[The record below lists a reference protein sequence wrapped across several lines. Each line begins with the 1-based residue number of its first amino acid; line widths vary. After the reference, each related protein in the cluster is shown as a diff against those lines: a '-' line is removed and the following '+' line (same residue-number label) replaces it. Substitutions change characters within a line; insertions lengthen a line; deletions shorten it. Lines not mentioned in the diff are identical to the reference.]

1 MADYRTPS
9 MGATTGAM
17 AADIDAGLRAHMNK
31 VYGLMSMA
39 MVVTAALAY
48 FIGTNN
54 DALALIYNTPL
65 FYAVVFGPLAL
76 VLVLNFSFA
85 RLSVGALNG
94 IFWGYAALT
103 GASLAV
109 IFAMFDLGEI
119 FVAFGITSVAF
130 LGLSLVGYTTK
141 RDLGPIGSFLIMGAW
156 GLVALSLCSWI
167 FGFSFSGMS
176 FFINIAALV
185 IFAGLTAYYTQS
197 IKNEYLQARQF
208 GGPEAE
214 QYLEKAAIVGALS
227 LYISFIAMFRSIL
240 FLLSNND

>member
-1 MADYRTPS
+1 MADYRNPQ
-9 MGATTGAM
+9 MGAATGIRTAE
-17 AADIDAGLRAHMNK
+17 IDEGLRAHMNK
-31 VYGLMSMA
+31 VYGLMSAA

-48 FIGTNN
+48 VIGTNN
-54 DALALIYNTPL
+54 QALSVIYNTPL

-109 IFAMFDLGEI
+109 IFAMFDLGQI

-141 RDLGPIGSFLIMGAW
+141 RDLGPIGAFLIMGAW
-156 GLVALSLCSWI
+156 GLVALSLVSWI

-185 IFAGLTAYYTQS
+185 IFAGLTAYYTQE
-197 IKNEYLQARQF
+197 IKTTYLQARTH

-214 QYLEKAAIVGALS
+214 MFLEKAAIVGALS

-240 FLLSNND
+240 FLLQSND

>member
-1 MADYRTPS
+1 MADYRNPQMTA
-9 MGATTGAM
+9 GTGVRT
-17 AADIDAGLRAHMNK
+17 AAIDEGLRAHMNK
-31 VYGLMSMA
+31 VYGLMSIA
-39 MVVTAALAY
+39 MVVTAGIAY
-48 FIGTNN
+48 VIGTNN
-54 DALALIYNTPL
+54 AALAAIYNTPL

-85 RLSVGALNG
+85 RLSVGALNA

-109 IFAMFDLGEI
+109 IFAMFDLGQI

-141 RDLGPIGSFLIMGAW
+141 RDLGPIGAFLIMGAW
-156 GLVALSLCSWI
+156 GLVALSLVSFI
-167 FGFSFSGMS
+167 FGFSFSGMN

-185 IFAGLTAYYTQS
+185 IFAGLTAYYTQE
-197 IKNEYLQARQF
+197 IKTTYLQARTQ

-214 QYLEKAAIVGALS
+214 MFLEKAAIIGALS

-240 FLLSNND
+240 FLLNSNE

>member
-1 MADYRTPS
+1 MADYRSPQMTA
-9 MGATTGAM
+9 GAGTHTAE
-17 AADIDAGLRAHMNK
+17 IDAGLRAHMNK
-31 VYGLMSMA
+31 VYGLMSVA
-39 MVVTAALAY
+39 MVVTALIAYVIGTSQPALAM
-48 FIGTNN
+48 
-54 DALALIYNTPL
+54 IYNTPL

-197 IKNEYLQARQF
+197 IKNEYIQARTY

-240 FLLSNND
+240 FLLSSND